1 MQRIGRP
8 GNVTLNGKELLAKVE
23 IIQRHFPPSIAHLF
37 ALPRERAGALE
48 WWTEL
53 QGQPVAFQDLSA
65 QEQQKLLQAVGQRL
79 NAVQQLSKKLAAS
92 GQEQEAQ
99 ALQSLLG
106 QPDTANLWSVH
117 GEPLITSWGPTTAA
131 VPPVVA
137 TPTVAAPVVTPP
149 AVAVPDRKRR
159 PWWLWLLPLLLL
171 ILALLGLWYMFSIGK
186 LTWPAPSVPVVQRE
200 DAPFQCRKNGVPP
213 DFVMVVDTSG
223 SMDVNINV
231 SAKDEQWF
239 FYGNRTM
246 LDNVLQ
252 ADRIAKIHSE
262 PKRMTIAKQALSQVV
277 ENMHPAITTNVL
289 TFGKCGQT
297 FHHGAFN
304 SAQRGSLAK
313 IVQSL
318 PADAATPIGHS
329 LRHAASLVDGKD
341 KDAVVLLF
349 VDGEDGCGEDVCQ
362 VSSEL
367 HQQKPRLRV
376 NVVNISDKPM
386 SNCIAENT
394 GGRVYAAKDASTLV
408 THLTAAANEVMNKE
422 DCSVQ

>member
-8 GNVTLNGKELLAKVE
+8 GDLSLNGKELLTKVE

-37 ALPRERAGALE
+37 ALPRERGGALE

-53 QGQPVAFQDLSA
+53 QGQPVAFKDLSA
-65 QEQQKLLQAVGQRL
+65 QEQQKLSQLVRQRL
-79 NAVQQLSKKLAAS
+79 DAVQQLSNKLAAS
-92 GQEQEAQ
+92 GHAQEAQ
-99 ALQSLLG
+99 ALQSLVG
-106 QPDTANLWSVH
+106 QPDSSNLWSVH
-117 GEPLITSWGPTTAA
+117 GEPLITSWGE
-131 VPPVVA
+131 PPV
-137 TPTVAAPVVTPP
+137 APLVTPP
-149 AVAVPDRKRR
+149 AVAPDRKRR

-171 ILALLGLWYMFSIGK
+171 LLLLLGLWYWFSRG
-186 LTWPAPSVPVVQRE
+186 AVAVPVVE
-200 DAPFQCRKNGVPP
+200 HENALFQCRKNGIPP

-223 SMDVNINV
+223 SMGVNINV
-231 SAKDEQWF
+231 SEKDEQWF
-239 FYGNRTM
+239 FAGNRTK
-246 LDNVLQ
+246 LDDLLQ

-262 PKRMTIAKQALSQVV
+262 PTRMTIAKQALSQVV
-277 ENMHPAITTNVL
+277 QNMHPAITTNVL
-289 TFGKCGQT
+289 TFGQCGQI
-297 FHHGAFN
+297 FHQGAYN

-313 IVQSL
+313 MVQSL
-318 PADAATPIGHS
+318 PANAATPIAQS
-329 LRHAASLVDGKD
+329 LRHAARLVDGKD
-341 KDAVVLLF
+341 NDAVVLLF

-362 VSSEL
+362 ASREL

-422 DCSVQ
+422 DCSGQ